1 MQEYKLRVNSLESFG
16 SVDGPGVRFV
26 VFLQGCRMRCRYCH
40 NPETW
45 SVDGGQEHTVDK
57 LSEKVLKY
65 RTYWGK
71 DSLKG
76 GVTVSGGEPLLQI
89 KPLTVF
95 MKILKE
101 KGVHTAIDTSGQPFC
116 PDDEEFMTGFD
127 ELMKY
132 VDLFILDIK
141 LYNSDKHKSLTGFDN
156 HNILNMAQYL
166 SDNGKKMW
174 IRHVL
179 VPGLT
184 DDESDMQNISDFIS
198 GLKTVERVEVL
209 PYHSLGMFKWEK
221 LGIPYSL
228 KDTRAP
234 DEEEMKKAKE
244 ILEKKM

>member
-1 MQEYKLRVNSLESFG
+1 MQEYKLNVHSLESFG

-45 SVDGGQEHTVDK
+45 SMDKGEEYSVDK
-57 LSEKVLKY
+57 LCERVLKY

-71 DSLKG
+71 DSSKG

-89 KPLTVF
+89 KPLIEF
-95 MKILKE
+95 MKILKQ
-101 KGVHTAIDTSGQPFC
+101 KGVHTAVDTSGQPFC
-116 PDDEEFMTGFD
+116 QDEEFMKDFS
-127 ELMKY
+127 ELTKY

-141 LYNSDKHKSLTGFDN
+141 QYDSKGHKSLTGFDN
-156 HNILNMAQYL
+156 QNILEMAQYL
-166 SDNGKKMW
+166 SDNGNKMW

-184 DDESDMQNISDFIS
+184 DDEEDMNNIADFIS

-221 LGIPYSL
+221 LGIPYTL
-228 KDTRAP
+228 KSARSP
-234 DEEEMKKAKE
+234 DREEMDKA
-244 ILEKKM
+244 EKIFNIKM

>member
-1 MQEYKLRVNSLESFG
+1 MQEYKLKVHSLESFG

-45 SVDGGQEHTVDK
+45 SMDKGEEYSVDK
-57 LSEKVLKY
+57 LCERVLKY

-71 DSLKG
+71 DSSKG

-89 KPLTVF
+89 KPLIEF
-95 MKILKE
+95 MKILKQ
-101 KGVHTAIDTSGQPFC
+101 KGVHTAVDTSGQPFC
-116 PDDEEFMTGFD
+116 KDEEFMKDFS
-127 ELMKY
+127 ELTKY

-141 LYNSDKHKSLTGFDN
+141 QYDSKGHKSLTGFGN
-156 HNILNMAQYL
+156 QNILEMAQYL
-166 SDNGKKMW
+166 SDNGNKMW

-184 DDESDMQNISDFIS
+184 DDEEDMNNIADFIS

-221 LGIPYSL
+221 LGISYTL
-228 KDTRAP
+228 KSARSP
-234 DEEEMKKAKE
+234 DREEMDKA
-244 ILEKKM
+244 EKIFNIKM